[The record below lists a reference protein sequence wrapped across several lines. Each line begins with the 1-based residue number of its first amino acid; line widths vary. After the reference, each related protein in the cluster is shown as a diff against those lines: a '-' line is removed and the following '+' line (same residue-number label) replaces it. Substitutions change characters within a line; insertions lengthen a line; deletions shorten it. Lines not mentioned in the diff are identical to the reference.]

1 METEPAAPVSAPDP
15 TPAIEAATAASTPPI
30 GISSRMIFIV
40 VLLAIAG
47 FAAVSAFIL
56 FYSHD
61 KTMIASVEKS
71 WDWAFA
77 MAIGFILGS
86 SAGSRNKETKP

>member
-1 METEPAAPVSAPDP
+1 MTDETTVAPAGDADSSIDV
-15 TPAIEAATAASTPPI
+15 ATAAAKPPI
-30 GISSRMIFIV
+30 GISSRMVFIV
-40 VLLAIAG
+40 VLLAIGG
-47 FAAVSAFIL
+47 FAAVSAYIL

-77 MAIGFILGS
+77 MAIGYILGS
-86 SAGSRNKETKP
+86 SAGSRNREIKG